1 MQSLVRFPNS
11 LAFGSE
17 LGLHCPYRRGI
28 FLSTLAARPICTGH
42 GRKGA
47 HWVSQHLRKPHDQSQ
62 LFSLTGLASSSRFL
76 SSTHLQLLLEPFIS
90 HGFLIFQL
98 LYFSPA
104 EKTVSSSHLQ
114 LLLERSS
121 VFLKLCFQIS
131 PVPVPAD
138 YPIPS
143 STLSEIGV
151 SFETSKLHI
160 ELISADVSC
169 RPFAMHISLAVVL
182 LVQKSAVAM
191 SIKSF

>member
-1 MQSLVRFPNS
+1 M
-11 LAFGSE
+11 
-17 LGLHCPYRRGI
+17 
-28 FLSTLAARPICTGH
+28 
-42 GRKGA
+42 
-47 HWVSQHLRKPHDQSQ
+47 
-62 LFSLTGLASSSRFL
+62 
-76 SSTHLQLLLEPFIS
+76 EPFIS

-138 YPIPS
+138 YPIPL

-151 SFETSKLHI
+151 SFETSKLRL

-169 RPFAMHISLAVVL
+169 RPFAMHISQAVVL

-191 SIKSF
+191 SIKSFSRAGYYSPSHIPSTKYALSSSLVNPSSLPPVVSMQLALLLLPNTLSRQSSTNHLPEQTCSSGYLCRSKSFRVACS

>member
-1 MQSLVRFPNS
+1 M
-11 LAFGSE
+11 
-17 LGLHCPYRRGI
+17 
-28 FLSTLAARPICTGH
+28 
-42 GRKGA
+42 
-47 HWVSQHLRKPHDQSQ
+47 
-62 LFSLTGLASSSRFL
+62 
-76 SSTHLQLLLEPFIS
+76 EPFIS

-121 VFLKLCFQIS
+121 VFLKLCIQIS

-138 YPIPS
+138 DPIPS

-151 SFETSKLHI
+151 SFETSKLRL

-169 RPFAMHISLAVVL
+169 RRGRFCWTLSAFLST
-182 LVQKSAVAM
+182 QKSAQKSKTTQKSALESKSTLLSAQKSAQTSGFAQKSAQM
-191 SIKSF
+191 SSFTQKRAQMSKPLKKVLK

>member
-1 MQSLVRFPNS
+1 M
-11 LAFGSE
+11 
-17 LGLHCPYRRGI
+17 
-28 FLSTLAARPICTGH
+28 
-42 GRKGA
+42 
-47 HWVSQHLRKPHDQSQ
+47 
-62 LFSLTGLASSSRFL
+62 
-76 SSTHLQLLLEPFIS
+76 EPFIS

-138 YPIPS
+138 YPIPL

-160 ELISADVSC
+160 ELISAD
-169 RPFAMHISLAVVL
+169 FAMHISLAVVL